1 MVGIVIGVGIFE
13 SPPRVAANVSG
24 PISLLAAWA
33 LGGALA
39 FIGALCY
46 AELATAYPR
55 TGGDYVYLT
64 RAYGSWAGFL
74 YGWAELS
81 VIRTGSIAAMAFVF
95 SDYLTRIA
103 PLGPRS
109 SVLYAAL
116 IVGLLSVVNILG
128 VREAKW
134 TQNVLTVSKVAGLSL
149 IVLMGL
155 LSPLTANAA
164 SAASSHSP
172 GSFAL
177 AMIFILWT
185 YGGWNETAY
194 VAAEIQDP
202 QRNIPRALL
211 LGTGLVTLIYLVI
224 NAASLYGLGF
234 EKIRSSQ
241 AVAADIL
248 SVSFGNSGAT
258 LMVILVAVS
267 ALGAVS
273 GQIFTGARIG
283 YALGRDHSALSLLG
297 SWSERFGT
305 PSWALFV
312 QGVITLVLIVVFG
325 SREGFETLIKY
336 TAAVFWFFFF
346 LTGLSVFVLRRKD
359 RERPRPYRVIGYPL
373 TPLIFCLSSLYML
386 YGSLSYAPQESLWG
400 GMILLAGLPLY
411 WLSSKRANKR
421 RTT

>member
-1 MVGIVIGVGIFE
+1 
-13 SPPRVAANVSG
+13 
-24 PISLLAAWA
+24 
-33 LGGALA
+33 
-39 FIGALCY
+39 
-46 AELATAYPR
+46 
-55 TGGDYVYLT
+55 
-64 RAYGSWAGFL
+64 
-74 YGWAELS
+74 
-81 VIRTGSIAAMAFVF
+81 
-95 SDYLTRIA
+95 
-103 PLGPRS
+103 
-109 SVLYAAL
+109 
-116 IVGLLSVVNILG
+116 
-128 VREAKW
+128 
-134 TQNVLTVSKVAGLSL
+134 
-149 IVLMGL
+149 MGL

-194 VAAEIQDP
+194 VAAEIKDP